1 MEDDVEQIRKMYFD
15 GCKYIRGDGKYQ
27 SMYEFFVEYQSN
39 AHFNWLYQI
48 YNMWHKHRVFM
59 TWNSMVERG
68 QEVGVKKKFAT
79 DVANSV
85 YTGCKSFFYITN
97 SLLVSKDRLIDLC
110 LNDSMYNSVCRQVIG
125 PLTEFHNQLDGFM
138 NDLLWSIRDE
148 YVHAMHGNGG
158 KRLTVQD
165 IESLEFELEENLVAH
180 DDAMTCMLD
189 DEVDKDIKEHV
200 KEKRQKRKSLP
211 SVFHLD
217 NVDKEPSPISISA
230 SPSTKERLTSFF
242 HRISP
247 RGKR

>member
-1 MEDDVEQIRKMYFD
+1 MDNVEEIRKRYFD
-15 GCKYIRGDGKYQ
+15 SSKYIRGDGKYQ

-39 AHFNWLYQI
+39 AQFNWLHQI

-110 LNDSMYNSVCRQVIG
+110 LNDSMYDNVCRQVIG

-138 NDLLWSIRDE
+138 DDLLWSIHDE
-148 YVHAMHGNGG
+148 YVHGLHGKVG
-158 KRLTVQD
+158 KRLTVRD
-165 IESLEFELEENLVAH
+165 IETLEFELEENLVAH
-180 DDAMTCMLD
+180 DDAMTCLLD
-189 DEVDKDIKEHV
+189 DEVDKEIKERV
-200 KEKRQKRKSLP
+200 NKNREKRNSLP
-211 SVFHLD
+211 CVLKLD
-217 NVDKEPSPISISA
+217 NVRKGSQPIPISA